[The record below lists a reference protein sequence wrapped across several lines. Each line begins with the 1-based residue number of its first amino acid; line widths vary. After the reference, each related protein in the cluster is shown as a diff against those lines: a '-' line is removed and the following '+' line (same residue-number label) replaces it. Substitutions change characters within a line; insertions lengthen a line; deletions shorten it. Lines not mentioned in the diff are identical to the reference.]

1 MAVTLLINTN
11 IILNAKNSSEL
22 HSAYS
27 SQLLD
32 MIEDGLM
39 HGIISTVSIAELC
52 TGYYSQGDAKGRE
65 EFLTHLVSN
74 KSFEIIELST
84 KIADTAAKI
93 RSETG
98 LRLPD
103 AIIIAT
109 GLTMNAQYFVTNDKE
124 LSKASRY
131 LKTISA
137 KDLVNKI
144 NRTKQKK

>member
-1 MAVTLLINTN
+1 MAITLLIDTN

-52 TGYYSQGDAKGRE
+52 TGYYSQGDVKGKE
-65 EFLTHLVSN
+65 EFLAHLISN
-74 KSFEIIELST
+74 KSFEIIDLST

-109 GLTMNAQYFVTNDKE
+109 GLTRDTQYFVTNDKA
-124 LSKASRY
+124 LDKASRY
-131 LKTISA
+131 LQVISA
-137 KDLVNKI
+137 KDLLDKI
-144 NRTKQKK
+144 NRRKQKR

>member
-1 MAVTLLINTN
+1 MAITLLIDTN

-52 TGYYSQGDAKGRE
+52 TGYYSQGDVKGKE
-65 EFLTHLVSN
+65 EFLAHLISN
-74 KSFEIIELST
+74 KNFEIIDLST

-109 GLTMNAQYFVTNDKE
+109 GLTRDTQYFVTNDKA
-124 LSKASRY
+124 LDKASRY
-131 LKTISA
+131 LQVISA
-137 KDLVNKI
+137 KDLLDKI
-144 NRTKQKK
+144 NRRKQKR

>member
-1 MAVTLLINTN
+1 MVITLLIDTN
-11 IILNAKNSSEL
+11 IILNAKNSNEL

-52 TGYYSQGDAKGRE
+52 TGYYSQGDVKGKE
-65 EFLTHLVSN
+65 EFLAHLISN
-74 KSFEIIELST
+74 KNFEIIDLST

-93 RSETG
+93 RSEIG

-109 GLTMNAQYFVTNDKE
+109 GLTKNAQYFVTNDKE
-124 LSKASRY
+124 LGKANRY
-131 LKTISA
+131 IEIIST
-137 KDLVNKI
+137 KYLVDKI
-144 NRTKQKK
+144 SHIKQKK